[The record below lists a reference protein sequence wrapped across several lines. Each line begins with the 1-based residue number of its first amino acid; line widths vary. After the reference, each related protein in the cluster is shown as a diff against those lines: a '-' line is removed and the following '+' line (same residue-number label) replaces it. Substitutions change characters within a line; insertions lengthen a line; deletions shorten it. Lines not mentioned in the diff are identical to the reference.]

1 MGFDSSMMNALNI
14 LPSYTEYFHLTTATL
29 SLNTAATWMGGG
41 IVSLF
46 YGMIVDRVGRKKALI
61 GAAAFTVCAAILQ
74 AAAQNIGMFVAARI
88 LLGMG
93 MGASTVSGPTYLAET
108 LPPRFRALG
117 LGVFFTFFYVGG
129 LLSAG
134 VTYKTAQYHSTWAWR
149 LPSALQ
155 GVFSLISMLIF
166 PFVPESPRWLIYR
179 DRHEDAL
186 ESLALT
192 QADGRKDDPIVLAQ
206 YAEITDTI
214 RFEKEAGK
222 TVSLLTMIKTPSSRK
237 RMMLALSVAVC
248 AILSGNNFV
257 SYYLSLMLN
266 NAGIKDTTTQLE
278 IVSPGYNN
286 QQNILNMALT
296 SLQIHQNIILNAW
309 CLVIALLGT
318 FLSDHIG
325 RKPQA
330 LISTALLTI
339 FLFCVGALTKVYGTS
354 ENKSG
359 VYGTVAAIFLF
370 QGSFSFAW
378 TPLTVLY
385 PPEVLNY
392 PIRANGMGV
401 YGVLTKG
408 CGLLTTFAFPYALK
422 TIGWKMYMI
431 NGAWDALELAFVAYF
446 WVETKGKTLEEID
459 ELFDGQKHSNVP
471 DLSVI
476 REGKADMRE
485 VLVGLERTQINPKSP
500 GIETSNAKE

>member
-1 MGFDSSMMNALNI
+1 
-14 LPSYTEYFHLTTATL
+14 
-29 SLNTAATWMGGG
+29 
-41 IVSLF
+41 
-46 YGMIVDRVGRKKALI
+46 
-61 GAAAFTVCAAILQ
+61 
-74 AAAQNIGMFVAARI
+74 
-88 LLGMG
+88 
-93 MGASTVSGPTYLAET
+93 
-108 LPPRFRALG
+108 
-117 LGVFFTFFYVGG
+117 
-129 LLSAG
+129 
-134 VTYKTAQYHSTWAWR
+134 
-149 LPSALQ
+149 
-155 GVFSLISMLIF
+155 MLIF

-248 AILSGNNFV
+248 AILSGKSTVQTHGQSPYVKRYLSLTGNNFV

-339 FLFCVGALTKVYGTS
+339 FLFCVGALTKGNTS
-354 ENKSG
+354 F
-359 VYGTVAAIFLF
+359 TDRCAIVAD
-370 QGSFSFAW
+370 
-378 TPLTVLY
+378 VL
-385 PPEVLNY
+385 
-392 PIRANGMGV
+392 
-401 YGVLTKG
+401 
-408 CGLLTTFAFPYALK
+408 
-422 TIGWKMYMI
+422 
-431 NGAWDALELAFVAYF
+431 
-446 WVETKGKTLEEID
+446 
-459 ELFDGQKHSNVP
+459 
-471 DLSVI
+471 
-476 REGKADMRE
+476 
-485 VLVGLERTQINPKSP
+485 
-500 GIETSNAKE
+500 